1 MKNGTRLLCVAAGAA
16 AMSLLS
22 AAGSAAEID
31 VNKALYDALKA
42 KYSDAQIYK
51 RVFGTNLPEGASFS
65 GVVFKGNLA
74 GVGIRYQ
81 VPNNGIPDVPEVG
94 DQGNIRNCGSTPISR
109 EVSLS
114 TTEGESSNWSVTQ
127 GFSSTV
133 GQEYTVGA
141 EFEAGSSLFGGTV
154 TASAEMTTSWEVTS
168 SQEFNHGAE
177 QSKEKSYTTT
187 LSTVADPNK
196 KYQVQ
201 LLVSKRVAK
210 NVPFEAHFRAS
221 GDTVIGFKEAVAG
234 NEVCLKTSKDKWL
247 TAEDDKK
254 TVTWGKRNR
263 TKCDSWERFVIE
275 DANGGGL
282 KSGDAVFV
290 RTHFNRYWSAQ
301 DNGKLEA
308 NRTEKKSWEQFTI
321 RKVKGSSGDLIS
333 SGDQVSFQGSHGK
346 YVVADD
352 DNKAH
357 ADRKDRGPWE
367 TFTVTLAN
375 PDRNKTVKLESL
387 LAETER
393 AIVMKGKFNGSFT
406 HHQDDIWALDF
417 DISAECAKER
427 AAAAGSTGSM
437 VAHGTSAVGVSALSG
452 KPGKAGA
459 QANLVSVS
467 KASKQELAKAK
478 PLNANKKAFK
488 LSPAKK

>member
-1 MKNGTRLLCVAAGAA
+1 M
-16 AMSLLS
+16 
-22 AAGSAAEID
+22 
-31 VNKALYDALKA
+31 
-42 KYSDAQIYK
+42 
-51 RVFGTNLPEGASFS
+51 PEGASFS

-221 GDTVIGFKEAVAG
+221 GDTVIGFKEAGRRQRGLPEDLQGQMADRRG
-234 NEVCLKTSKDKWL
+234 RQEDRHLGKTQPHQ
-247 TAEDDKK
+247 
-254 TVTWGKRNR
+254 V
-263 TKCDSWERFVIE
+263 RFVGAFRHRGRQWRRSE
-275 DANGGGL
+275 
-282 KSGDAVFV
+282 KRRCRV
-290 RTHFNRYWSAQ
+290 RAHPLQPLLVGPGQREARGEPYREEIVGTVHHPQ
-301 DNGKLEA
+301 GQGK
-308 NRTEKKSWEQFTI
+308 
-321 RKVKGSSGDLIS
+321 SSGDLIS

-452 KPGKAGA
+452 KPGKAGSA
-459 QANLVSVS
+459 GEPGFGEQGEQAGTGEGQAAEREQEGVQAEPGQEVDATPNLRNIATAPPNIGGAVRRFNPRP
-467 KASKQELAKAK
+467 ASGGVRR
-478 PLNANKKAFK
+478 
-488 LSPAKK
+488 

>member
-1 MKNGTRLLCVAAGAA
+1 MRKGAWVLCGAIGLVGAGLLPGAGD
-16 AMSLLS
+16 
-22 AAGSAAEID
+22 AAETD
-31 VNKALYDALKA
+31 VNKVLYDALKA

-51 RVFGTNLPEGASFS
+51 RLFGTNMPQGASFD

-81 VPNNGIPDVPEVG
+81 VPGNGIPDVPEVG

-168 SQEFNHGAE
+168 SQEFNRGKE
-177 QSKEKSYTTT
+177 QTKEKSYTTT

-201 LLVSKRVAK
+201 LLVSKRTAK

-221 GDTVIGFKEAVAG
+221 GDTVMGFKEAVAG
-234 NEVCLKTSKDKWL
+234 NEVCLKTSKSKWL

-290 RTHFNRYWSAQ
+290 RTHFNCYWSAQ

-308 NRTEKKSWEQFTI
+308 DRSEKKSWEKFTI
-321 RKVKGSSGDLIS
+321 RKVSGSSGDIIA

-352 DNKAH
+352 DKKLH
-357 ADRKDRGPWE
+357 ADRNERGPWE

-375 PDRNKTVKLESL
+375 PDRNKSVKLESL
-387 LAETER
+387 LSETER
-393 AIVMKGKFNGSFT
+393 AVVMKGKFSGSFT

-427 AAAAGSTGSM
+427 AAAAGTQTSSVP
-437 VAHGTSAVGVSALSG
+437 VAAVRAV
-452 KPGKAGA
+452 KPGKQGA
-459 QANLVSVS
+459 QANLVSVT
-467 KASKQELAKAK
+467 KADKKELAKAK
-478 PLNANKKAFK
+478 PLSKNKKAFK
-488 LSPAKK
+488 LKPAAK